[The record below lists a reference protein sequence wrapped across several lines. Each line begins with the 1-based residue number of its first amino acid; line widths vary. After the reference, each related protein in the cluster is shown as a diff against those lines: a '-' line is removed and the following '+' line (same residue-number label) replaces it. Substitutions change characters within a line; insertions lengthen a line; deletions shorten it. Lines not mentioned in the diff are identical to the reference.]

1 MTGKIKILL
10 LVLLILSGLVLL
22 VDNPFSRRFEP
33 EGTLLFPS
41 LKKDAVTAI
50 EIENLME
57 GIRLTKDEK
66 GDWKVEKKQTELARK
81 IEEQESRT
89 PDKKKEGRGET
100 SKETGPVP
108 ADPAKA
114 DQVIALL
121 AGLKK
126 GTPVSTNPEKQGQF
140 QVTEVALN
148 VTLFDKGGSKLARI
162 FVGKQGPNFFSTFI
176 RADGS
181 SEVYLSEETFTA
193 GRQPLEEWKKK
204 EEGKQTEPEKP

>member
-126 GTPVSTNPEKQGQF
+126 GTPVSTNPEKQG
-140 QVTEVALN
+140 
-148 VTLFDKGGSKLARI
+148 
-162 FVGKQGPNFFSTFI
+162 PNFFSTFI